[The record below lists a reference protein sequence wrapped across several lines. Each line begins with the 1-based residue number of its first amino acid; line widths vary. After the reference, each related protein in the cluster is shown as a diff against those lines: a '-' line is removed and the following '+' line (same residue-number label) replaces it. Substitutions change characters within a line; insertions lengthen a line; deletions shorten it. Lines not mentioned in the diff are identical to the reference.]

1 MVPLLNFRCNPRPD
15 ADAPPDP
22 NATVVEPLP
31 GQSDIPPGG
40 VTGVGRLG
48 LDFWELALRLSMQN
62 PPYAA
67 LARMLAD
74 TPVPEGFDFDTI
86 LRWIQTQLAPLLWAR
101 TEDQEMFLDVV
112 RQQPAVIQ
120 SLYIQSQGDPRAL
133 AQGVEMTMMQ
143 ARLQQRQRQ
152 IMRRVRAIT
161 ENARIEIAPVDPVT
175 GEFLP
180 LPIGPQA
187 DVNMR
192 EETTA
197 ALRQQIE
204 ADRPRQP
211 RARTTT
217 ADTERT
223 VRPIPPRP
231 VTTAPPGNWITEIPA
246 FRPPP
251 PPAAAPVPA
260 SRMPIFGQT
269 AQAGTGEAPRTGGR
283 TFSLTEV
290 WRNMAQRNNNNTNNN
305 NTNNNDANNQGRR

>member
-1 MVPLLNFRCNPRPD
+1 M
-15 ADAPPDP
+15 
-22 NATVVEPLP
+22 VEPLP

-40 VTGVGRLG
+40 AIGGVGRLG

-74 TPVPEGFDFDTI
+74 TPVPEGFDFGTI
-86 LRWIQTQLAPLLWAR
+86 LRWISTQLAPLLWAR
-101 TEDQEMFLDVV
+101 AEDQEMFLDVV

-152 IMRRVRAIT
+152 ILRRARA
-161 ENARIEIAPVDPVT
+161 AAQAAQDAAADPLA
-175 GEFLP
+175 GAFPEP
-180 LPIGPQA
+180 EPDI
-187 DVNMR
+187 NMR
-192 EETTA
+192 EETTT

-223 VRPIPPRP
+223 VRAQPPRP
-231 VTTAPPGNWITEIPA
+231 MTTAPPGNWITEIPA

-251 PPAAAPVPA
+251 PPAAAPAPA
-260 SRMPIFGQT
+260 ARGPIFGQ
-269 AQAGTGEAPRTGGR
+269 GDAPRNGGR

-290 WRNMAQRNNNNTNNN
+290 WRNMAQRNNNNNNNNN

>member
-1 MVPLLNFRCNPRPD
+1 
-15 ADAPPDP
+15 
-22 NATVVEPLP
+22 VVEPLP
-31 GQSDIPPGG
+31 GQSDIPPGAG
-40 VTGVGRLG
+40 VGVGRLG

-74 TPVPEGFDFDTI
+74 TPVPEGFDFGTI

-152 IMRRVRAIT
+152 LLRRARAAAQAT
-161 ENARIEIAPVDPVT
+161 QDAAADPLA
-175 GEFLP
+175 GAFPDPEP
-180 LPIGPQA
+180 DI
-187 DVNMR
+187 NMR
-192 EETTA
+192 EEVTA

-204 ADRPRQP
+204 ADRPRQH

-223 VRPIPPRP
+223 VRATPPRP
-231 VTTAPPGNWITEIPA
+231 MTTAPPGNWITEIPA

-251 PPAAAPVPA
+251 PPAAAPNPA
-260 SRMPIFGQT
+260 TRAPIFGH
-269 AQAGTGEAPRTGGR
+269 AAPAGNGEAPRTGGR

-290 WRNMAQRNNNNTNNN
+290 WRNMAQRNNNNNNN